1 MLQLLVIFLI
11 DGIQIFSESLK
22 NICRIRS
29 QLIMT
34 IMHMQPKH
42 LYFSFFYLH

>member
-1 MLQLLVIFLI
+1 MYSVIQLLVIFLI

-22 NICRIRS
+22 RIRTLRL

-34 IMHMQPKH
+34 IMHV
-42 LYFSFFYLH
+42 